1 MKPEKKS
8 LSQDSK
14 KSVNDHVQ
22 NQMSNI
28 NNLNPCEK
36 AQENDLIME
45 KKTEKIF
52 SDELY
57 KAMADLEV
65 TSYKEALEVF
75 KTSHLDET
83 PIHREI
89 FFWSFVALYFLN
101 ASVLTKNEDCRKEQE
116 HNFWSTLWRVPQIYR
131 TKVLM
136 PVRDYAN
143 NVNFEISKTFQ
154 DEYMKGSFMACCSHV
169 IESDN
174 EEKVRI
180 VFYEYYPSFSNL
192 LTDINDVKT
201 ACEIWDIDLDS
212 ICIEES
218 PEFPGYEVSVKKG
231 TKLWDFYSKSPV
243 MDLRQMDDMEDYLNG
258 RNVLIAPTALM
269 EKIFSLV

>member
-1 MKPEKKS
+1 MKTEKKS

-14 KSVNDHVQ
+14 KSVNDHAQ

-28 NNLNPCEK
+28 NNLKPCEK

-57 KAMADLEV
+57 EAMAYLEENGFGWNLREFE
-65 TSYKEALEVF
+65 TFL
-75 KTSHLDET
+75 LDET
-83 PIHREI
+83 PISLEI
-89 FFWSFVALYFLN
+89 FFWTSVAMFFLTLVN
-101 ASVLTKNEDCRKEQE
+101 CAKNENCRKEQE
-116 HNFWSTLWRVPQIYR
+116 HNFWSTLWRVPPIYR

-136 PVRDYAN
+136 PVRSYAN

-258 RNVLIAPTALM
+258 RNVLIAPIALM
-269 EKIFSLV
+269 EKLFSLV